1 MGQDLLYKVKAIVT
15 ISDNETQL
23 DLQIPRK
30 TLVSYPLSDEYLPAE
45 SSASNQKIQL
55 PYLSDWQQRFP
66 EMWAE
71 MNLPG
76 LA

>member
-30 TLVSYPLSDEYLPAE
+30 TLVSYPLSEEYLLTG
-45 SSASNQKIQL
+45 SSASKQSPKYSWTISHIDDKGFWG
-55 PYLSDWQQRFP
+55 Y
-66 EMWAE
+66 
-71 MNLPG
+71 G
-76 LA
+76 